1 MANHLPVDATSGV
14 NQVLVD
20 RKLARFPVAVRFRT
34 GRAPGRWF
42 GRHARFEALWARA
55 CRTWQAAGRVR
66 EARCRVHSRTTDE
79 GGLVTLNPARPAKDL
94 EDGTM
99 AAETGFGNSHYRTRL
114 DPELPAPGH
123 KAGQYVRCQ
132 TTQPCRTLAL
142 CRLSQIAPYEA
153 EQIDRAVRFG
163 HIVITARGTRLVLVP
178 LHGEGTHG
186 NDWNHG
192 KTRQRLD
199 LPRRVIAIEH
209 GQLDVHKHKI
219 GEFRGRLDDALGA
232 IHGLDYGITGCGE
245 EIAQDSAQILLVL
258 DDKNALP
265 HVAPAAAA
273 RTGNSMRNVEP

>member
-114 DPELPAPGH
+114 DPELPAPGQ
-123 KAGQYVRCQ
+123 GWPIR
-132 TTQPCRTLAL
+132 AL
-142 CRLSQIAPYEA
+142 PNNAAMPDVSALPSLPNS
-153 EQIDRAVRFG
+153 AVRG
-163 HIVITARGTRLVLVP
+163 GA
-178 LHGEGTHG
+178 
-186 NDWNHG
+186 N
-192 KTRQRLD
+192 RQGCKVWSHSHHSQRHAPC
-199 LPRRVIAIEH
+199 PRPPSWR
-209 GQLDVHKHKI
+209 
-219 GEFRGRLDDALGA
+219 R
-232 IHGLDYGITGCGE
+232 
-245 EIAQDSAQILLVL
+245 
-258 DDKNALP
+258 
-265 HVAPAAAA
+265 
-273 RTGNSMRNVEP
+273 NSRQ